1 MQKGWVFF
9 LSDLKNWAATFKGLK
24 RTSYKGLTGLIQYS
38 RKQNYMVFQATKKL
52 ALFLRSL

>member
-9 LSDLKNWAATFKGLK
+9 LSNLKNWAATFKGLK

-38 RKQNYMVFQATKKL
+38 RKQNYMVFQATKKTRII
-52 ALFLRSL
+52 FT

>member
-1 MQKGWVFF
+1 MQKGCFF
-9 LSDLKNWAATFKGLK
+9 LSNLKNWAATFKGLK
-24 RTSYKGLTGLIQYS
+24 RTSYKGLTSLIQYS